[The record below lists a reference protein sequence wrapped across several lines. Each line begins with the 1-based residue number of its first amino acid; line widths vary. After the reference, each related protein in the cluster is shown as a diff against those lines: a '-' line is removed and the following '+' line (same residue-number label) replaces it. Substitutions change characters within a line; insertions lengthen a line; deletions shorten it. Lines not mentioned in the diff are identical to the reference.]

1 MDLEKKEK
9 QETRERTEAKWYAGD
24 KVEQAPPV
32 RMKKERSFQASS
44 GK

>member
-9 QETRERTEAKWYAGD
+9 QETRERTKAKWYAGD
-24 KVEQAPPV
+24 KVEQASPV